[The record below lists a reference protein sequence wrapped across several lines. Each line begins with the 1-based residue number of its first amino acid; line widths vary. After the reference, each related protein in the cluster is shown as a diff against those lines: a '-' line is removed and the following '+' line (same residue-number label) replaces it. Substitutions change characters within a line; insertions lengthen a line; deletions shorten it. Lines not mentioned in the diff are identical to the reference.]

1 MAGPHRWNPQQR
13 PPFSGRVFRYV
24 PHFATVKDVARAA
37 TDGTFAQRDGGRWN
51 PPGSYPVLY
60 SSCSRD
66 VAIANLQHKYQGRS
80 FQPWELAEDDQ
91 EDLHELE
98 IDQDGL
104 IDVVTDAGVA
114 GVGLPTKYPSG
125 VGHATTQPIGLRLY
139 REHRPGIWCRSAAFP
154 TGQEVALF
162 SDYAAPPLPVGIPQR
177 LRDWFPVPPEETDIS
192 E

>member
-1 MAGPHRWNPQQR
+1 MAGPHRWNPQQH
-13 PPFSGRVFRYV
+13 PSFWGRVFRYV
-24 PHFATVKDVARAA
+24 PHYATVKDMARAA

-51 PPGSYPVLY
+51 PPGSFPVLY
-60 SSCSRD
+60 TSCSRD
-66 VAIANLQHKYQGRS
+66 VATANLQHKYQGRS

-91 EDLHELE
+91 EDLYELE
-98 IDQDGL
+98 IHQDGL

-125 VGHATTQPIGLRLY
+125 IGYATTQPIGLRLH

-162 SDYAAPPLPVGIPQR
+162 PDHAAPPRPIGAPQR
-177 LRDWFPVPPEETDIS
+177 LRDWFPVPPE
-192 E
+192 